1 MAIVLAS
8 YCISSIH
15 TARREVLSPTVS
27 SHREKP
33 GGGGGETPK
42 QHSWVQ
48 QALDEQQREVEQRR
62 A

>member
-8 YCISSIH
+8 YCISSIR
-15 TARREVLSPTVS
+15 TARRQVSSSPTG
-27 SHREKP
+27 KAGGG